1 MVNIGL
7 NSTDEVI
14 NLQLKEALGF
24 KDAVDMY
31 LFAMSY
37 AIKHNLPHPVHP
49 SGTKWSSLDW
59 IDLQALVEVLVPGI
73 SSEPHFCDNLAR
85 AGIYAI
91 RERLNANPNLTVLDF
106 IDESNL

>member
-1 MVNIGL
+1 MVNLGL
-7 NSTDEVI
+7 NKEDEKI
-14 NLQLKEALGF
+14 NIQLKEKLGF
-24 KDAVDMY
+24 KDELDMY

-37 AIKHNLPHPVHP
+37 AIKHNLTHPIHP
-49 SGTKWSSLDW
+49 SGTKWNSLDW
-59 IDLQALVEVLVPGI
+59 IDLQGLVEILVPGI

-91 RERLNANPNLTVLDF
+91 QDRLKIEPNLTVLDF